1 MIAGFEDEATARTA
15 AAALG
20 RAHGDLAGLAKSLVV
35 EPVDPSNWVDA
46 TTTGR
51 VDIDGQRITFDVGP
65 AFGHGAHPTTSLALA
80 LAALAIA
87 PGDAVLDFGAGT
99 GVLTLAAARFGAK
112 RLVAIENDPDALAVA
127 RGNLAPLSNEPA
139 TEIEVVEVLPPIP
152 AITGTGRRGA
162 RFDVILANVLLPV
175 HVEHGRQLIG
185 RLTPSGSLIVSGL
198 LVEQEEQLLAAYL
211 GLHVENRLV
220 DGDWLALALGRSEPG
235 SESESVPER

>member
-1 MIAGFEDEATARTA
+1 MIAGFEDEVTSRVA

-20 RAHGDLAGLAKSLVV
+20 RAHDDLAGFVKSLVV
-35 EPVDPSNWVDA
+35 EPVDPNNWVDA

-51 VDIDGQRITFDVGP
+51 VDIDGKPITFDVGP
-65 AFGHGAHPTTSLALA
+65 AFGHGGHPTTSLTLA

-99 GVLTLAAARFGAK
+99 GVLTLAAARYGGK
-112 RLVAIENDPDALAVA
+112 RLVAIENDPEALAVV

-139 TEIEVVEVLPPIP
+139 TEIEVIEMLPPIP
-152 AITGTGRRGA
+152 ATAGTDRRGA

-175 HVEHGRQLIG
+175 HVEHGPELIE
-185 RLTPSGSLIVSGL
+185 RLTPSGSLIVSGV

-235 SESESVPER
+235 PKSESGSER